1 MTEMTPEVLKF
12 TGKPENNKNNYSN
25 LGKEVDGSL
34 ARVLE
39 PADNSDGLNQDVH
52 DFLKKEGKFA
62 EDESSKIKAEIF
74 GIKKTIKIDG
84 TGNVLPFTK
93 IAPEGALITNYPEVR
108 KAPPGVVIG
117 PVGNQGR
124 EASGGDRTGG
134 EKKKGRGVRIL
145 AGAIAGVVA
154 TAGLGYGIFKDKI
167 DSFFGGGV
175 DPNSLPPGQTVSASG
190 EMPSQSENIES
201 PTPSTEVT
209 PEVTQSPSPEPT
221 ETPIVLDEFGFSEE
235 RKAELTQQFQDF
247 LNKQGEFTPE
257 KMSLIMMETPSN
269 LDKNEVGLGIADTG
283 DVPRMQGY
291 FFDYLEKDGRIFL
304 FVGFDGKDGNRFIT
318 PLEIP
323 IYYYE
328 SFKQSRFD
336 VIQYKKN
343 TITVEGENTESQ
355 DYSDDES
362 KLISLLN
369 SIKSGIVM
377 FNLISQEFDESKWDK
392 YDLGAETRQNVTD
405 YVKEVNSKVEL
416 TFGLFQ
422 LSPQNGI
429 PSYTNPDRIKGDS
442 ESILKI
448 TSSDEMSKINI
459 DQVPMISSISYFR
472 DK

>member
-1 MTEMTPEVLKF
+1 MFFVYK
-12 TGKPENNKNNYSN
+12 
-25 LGKEVDGSL
+25 
-34 ARVLE
+34 
-39 PADNSDGLNQDVH
+39 
-52 DFLKKEGKFA
+52 KKENKQT
-62 EDESSKIKAEIF
+62 KYLPV
-74 GIKKTIKIDG
+74 TI
-84 TGNVLPFTK
+84 
-93 IAPEGALITNYPEVR
+93 
-108 KAPPGVVIG
+108 
-117 PVGNQGR
+117 
-124 EASGGDRTGG
+124 
-134 EKKKGRGVRIL
+134 EKR
-145 AGAIAGVVA
+145 
-154 TAGLGYGIFKDKI
+154 
-167 DSFFGGGV
+167 S
-175 DPNSLPPGQTVSASG
+175 
-190 EMPSQSENIES
+190 
-201 PTPSTEVT
+201 
-209 PEVTQSPSPEPT
+209 
-221 ETPIVLDEFGFSEE
+221 
-235 RKAELTQQFQDF
+235 LTQQFQDF